1 MLRRAGAT
9 LGCGVVAALPV
20 ESCGV
25 AETARVARYL
35 ASESAGQCG
44 PCVHGLDAVA
54 GALEALAAG
63 HATRGTLADLDRWL
77 GDVEGRGACRLP
89 DAAVGFVRSAELLP
103 ECVRLDDWG
112 YPIVDGS
119 EVPPA
124 LMAHARRAV
133 TACPTLALR
142 LERADDA

>member
-1 MLRRAGAT
+1 MSKRL
-9 LGCGVVAALPV
+9 VVDWIKCDA
-20 ESCGV
+20 
-25 AETARVARYL
+25 
-35 ASESAGQCG
+35 
-44 PCVHGLDAVA
+44 HGI
-54 GALEALAAG
+54 
-63 HATRGTLADLDRWL
+63 
-77 GDVEGRGACRLP
+77 C
-89 DAAVGFVRSAELLP
+89 AELLP

-112 YPIVDGS
+112 YPNVDGS